1 MASMGEEPKDM
12 FGVGK
17 EMPHRI
23 TLDHYLDRHDD
34 EIAFGCL
41 RSSVVKTSREMVA
54 REGCGYFFYE
64 GRDCRIFQTHREK

>member
-12 FGVGK
+12 FGAGK
-17 EMPHRI
+17 EMPHGI

-41 RSSVVKTSREMVA
+41 RSSVVKTSR
-54 REGCGYFFYE
+54 
-64 GRDCRIFQTHREK
+64 